1 MMNSSTTTPSTA
13 KRSNPEYLNGVPEL
27 LVLQVLSRR
36 PMHGYEVVQSIKA
49 ASSEVLEFG
58 EGSIYPLLH
67 RLEADE
73 CLASKKERVAGRD
86 RYVYRLTAK
95 CARRLTEST
104 AAWKRIASAI
114 VQVLEGEGD
123 AAPAM
128 A

>member
-1 MMNSSTTTPSTA
+1 MTTTPTT

-27 LVLQVLSRR
+27 LVLRVLSRKA
-36 PMHGYEVVQSIKA
+36 MHGYEVVQAIKA

-58 EGSIYPLLH
+58 EGSIYPVLH

-73 CLASKKERVAGRD
+73 CLESKKERVAGRD

-95 CARRLTEST
+95 GAKRLNEST

-123 AAPAM
+123 VQAALA
-128 A
+128 

>member
-1 MMNSSTTTPSTA
+1 MTPTT

-36 PMHGYEVVQSIKA
+36 SMHGYEVVQSIKA
-49 ASSEVLEFG
+49 ASSEVLGFG
-58 EGSIYPLLH
+58 EGSIYPVLH

-95 CARRLTEST
+95 GAKRLHEST

-114 VQVLEGEGD
+114 AQVLEGEGD
-123 AAPAM
+123 VQAALA
-128 A
+128 

>member
-1 MMNSSTTTPSTA
+1 MKTTPTSTAVAA

-36 PMHGYEVVQSIKA
+36 PMHGYEIVQSIKA

-73 CLASKKERVAGRD
+73 CLSSKKERVAGRD
-86 RYVYRLTAK
+86 RYVYRLTTKGAS
-95 CARRLTEST
+95 RLTEST
-104 AAWKRIASAI
+104 ASWKRIAAAI

-123 AAPAM
+123 AVAAL